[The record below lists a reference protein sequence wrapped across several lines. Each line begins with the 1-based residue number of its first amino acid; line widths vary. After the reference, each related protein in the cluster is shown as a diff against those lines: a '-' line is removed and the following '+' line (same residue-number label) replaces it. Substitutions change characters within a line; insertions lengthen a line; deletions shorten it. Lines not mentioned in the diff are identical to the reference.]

1 MRAFVAMRN
10 YLAANTILSSEIAEI
25 RTKLQLLERNDEDNM
40 EAINDLS
47 EDLRSEINNIY
58 TAIAE
63 LSVKL
68 PKISQPRRSVGY

>member
-10 YLAANTILSSEIAEI
+10 YLAANTVLSSEIAEI
-25 RTKLQLLERNDEDNM
+25 RTKLQLLERNDEDNI

-47 EDLRSEINNIY
+47 EDLRSEIDNIY

-68 PKISQPRRSVGY
+68 PQISQPRRPIGY